1 MTINKQSF
9 WDRETKTALWRIV
22 LEYQGKR
29 DQALKKNQLEMEG
42 FREEVHQMKKQALD
56 QIDQLRKQAIAN
68 LEANGIRVFEAK
80 DDNQARKI
88 IEKLLKDKKRVIK
101 AKTNA
106 FGEIDQKGFLAD
118 KQVQETDLGDFVVS
132 LVGDPEAHP
141 VLPALHLSPEKIAQ
155 AIEKKYRKRILPT
168 AEGIAEFARNY
179 LREKINRAQAGITG
193 ANAITADG
201 KIVILEN
208 EGNISLVSRWPES
221 HIVVAGFEKIVP
233 SLKEALMVVQAS
245 AIWGTGQDWPAYVSV
260 IASPSKTADIANE
273 TIIGAQGAKEVNLVL
288 LDNGRGRLIEAGF
301 SELLHCLN
309 CGACLNFC
317 PVYHQIGSH
326 YGGKYLGSRG
336 VVFAAFSQ
344 SLKKAKL
351 ANCFACTLCSAC
363 LENCPAKIDLPELMR
378 KLRTLLEKE
387 GWQTKENEKMIANI
401 RKFGNPFGKIEEG
414 QIPKELYC
422 C

>member
-1 MTINKQSF
+1 MTINRQSF
-9 WDRETKTALWRIV
+9 WDQDTKTGLWRIV
-22 LEYQGKR
+22 LEYQDKR
-29 DQALKKNQLEMEG
+29 SKALDKNNLKEES
-42 FREEVHQMKKQALD
+42 FREEIYQVKSQALA
-56 QIDQLRKQAIAN
+56 QIDQLKKQAVVN

-88 IEKLLKDKKRVIK
+88 IEKLLEGKKRIIK

-106 FGEIDQKGFLAD
+106 FGEIDQKGFLSD
-118 KQVQETDLGDFVVS
+118 KNLQETDLGDFVIS
-132 LVGDPEAHP
+132 LLGEPEAHP
-141 VLPALHLSPEKIAQ
+141 VLPALHLSPAKIAQ
-155 AIEKKYRKRILPT
+155 AIEKKYQKKVAPT
-168 AEGIAEFARNY
+168 AKGVAEFARGY
-179 LREKINRAQAGITG
+179 LRQKINQAQAGITG

-201 KIVILEN
+201 KIVVLEN
-208 EGNISLVSRWPES
+208 EGNISLVSRLPQT

-245 AIWGTGQDWPAYVSV
+245 AIWGTGQDWPAYVSI

-273 TIIGAQGAKEVNLVL
+273 TVIGAQGAKEVNLVL
-288 LDNGRGRLIEAGF
+288 LDNGRSRLIEAGF

-326 YGGKYLGSRG
+326 YGDKYLGSRG
-336 VVFAAFSQ
+336 VVFAAFSA
-344 SLKKAKL
+344 SFKKAKS

-387 GWQTKENEKMIANI
+387 GLQTRENEKMIANI
-401 RKFGNPFGKIEEG
+401 RQFGNPFGKIEAG
-414 QIPKELYC
+414 KIPKELYC

>member
-9 WDRETKTALWRIV
+9 WDQETKTALWRVV
-22 LEYQGKR
+22 LEYQDKR
-29 DQALKKNQLEMEG
+29 SRALEKNNLEEEG
-42 FREEVHQMKKQALD
+42 FREEIYRIKSQALAQINQLKKQAL
-56 QIDQLRKQAIAN
+56 AN

-80 DDNQARKI
+80 DDDQARKI
-88 IEKLLKDKKRVIK
+88 IEKLLQGKKRIIK

-106 FGEIDQKGFLAD
+106 FGEIDQKGFLSD
-118 KQVQETDLGDFVVS
+118 KNLQETDLGDFVIS
-132 LVGDPEAHP
+132 LLGEPEAHP
-141 VLPALHLSPEKIAQ
+141 VLPALHLSPAKIAQ
-155 AIEKKYRKRILPT
+155 AIEKKYQKKVAPT
-168 AEGIAEFARNY
+168 AKGVAEFARGY
-179 LREKINRAQAGITG
+179 LRKKINQAQAGITG

-201 KIVILEN
+201 KIVVLEN
-208 EGNISLVSRWPES
+208 EGNISLVSRLPQT

-233 SLKEALMVVQAS
+233 SLTEALAVVQAS

-260 IASPSKTADIANE
+260 IASPSKTADIANQ

-288 LDNGRGRLIEAGF
+288 LDNGRRRLIEAGF

-317 PVYHQIGSH
+317 PVYHQIGSC
-326 YGGKYLGSRG
+326 YGDKYLGSRG
-336 VVFAAFSQ
+336 VIFAAFSD
-344 SLKKAKL
+344 SFKKAKL

-387 GWQTKENEKMIANI
+387 GLQTKENEKMIANM
-401 RKFGNPFGKIEEG
+401 RKFGNPFGKIEAG
-414 QIPKELYC
+414 KIPKELYC